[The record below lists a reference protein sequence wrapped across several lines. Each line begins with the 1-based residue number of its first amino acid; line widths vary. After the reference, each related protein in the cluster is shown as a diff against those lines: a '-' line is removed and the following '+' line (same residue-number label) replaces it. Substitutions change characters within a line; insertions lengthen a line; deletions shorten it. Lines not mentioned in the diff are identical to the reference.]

1 MYQIAVFDYNKGG
14 IEIYSLTER
23 VDAESFLEEKGHRI
37 NDCIY
42 MVSIQPIIPI
52 TIHAVWF

>member
-23 VDAESFLEEKGHRI
+23 IDAESFLEEKGHRI

-52 TIHAVWF
+52 TIHAV